1 MPAVQLAEL
10 LAELADV
17 EPDLSRPPGPV
28 RVPLLDIDLAV
39 LEADEDLGRRVRVEG
54 RLKTDLELTGI
65 EVVALHARRGAVG
78 AHVARDAD
86 LGVELRLVALSANEL
101 HWRAGVRALRGAA
114 CGRRCGRP
122 QRCELVTGGGV
133 PGGRAPGRLRL
144 EPGEHTEGAVEAR
157 LEDPQLRPQRNPP
170 SAGPG
175 KPLRPLRRGRR
186 RF

>member
-17 EPDLSRPPGPV
+17 EPDLARQPGPV

-39 LEADEDLGRRVRVEG
+39 LETDEDLGRRVRVEG

-65 EVVALHARRGAVG
+65 EVVALHAGRGAVG

-86 LGVELRLVALSANEL
+86 LGVELRLVALSAHEL

-122 QRCELVTGGGV
+122 QRCELVTGGGG
-133 PGGRAPGRLRL
+133 PGGGAAGRVRVGAGGAPRGGAGGGVGGPPLR
-144 EPGEHTEGAVEAR
+144 
-157 LEDPQLRPQRNPP
+157 RPRNPP
-170 SAGPG
+170 SPGAG
-175 KPLRPLRRGRR
+175 RPAAARRG
-186 RF
+186 

>member
-17 EPDLSRPPGPV
+17 EPDLARQPGPV
-28 RVPLLDIDLAV
+28 RVPLLHVHLTV

-65 EVVALHARRGAVG
+65 EVVALHAGRGAVG

-86 LGVELRLVALSANEL
+86 LGVELRLVALSAHEL

-122 QRCELVTGGGV
+122 QRCELVTGGGL
-133 PGGRAPGRLRL
+133 PGGGPPRPVGLGPGGPAPGRG
-144 EPGEHTEGAVEAR
+144 EP
-157 LEDPQLRPQRNPP
+157 
-170 SAGPG
+170 
-175 KPLRPLRRGRR
+175 RRE
-186 RF
+186 